1 MWLLSSKAGIIADHP
16 TMKKECLRY
25 VNAETIR
32 FWRSLATFKD
42 DTKTWSEYKTE
53 VLSNYPDAMQST
65 EVTMDELKKVVED
78 HSKTGITSVK
88 SLAKYHRSFST
99 VASSL
104 MDQGVLSAVQAA
116 RHYVEVFPEQVK
128 THLDTRLQVQYPNKK
143 KGEAFTL
150 SELKGAIDYLLSDA
164 STATLRGSFAPVV
177 KSEISDVECQ
187 IRSLTEAINKL
198 ASVPSQPSSSSSS
211 PRPPP
216 HHGPNNEVICRWNDC
231 LGHVMWDCPD
241 LAEWLSKGRLEL
253 DARGIVKLKGGRMLP
268 MEEKYR
274 SGTLKARFMRYFE
287 DHPAEKTWI
296 LEFGGSRTW
305 SSLSA
310 EYSGVDVA
318 SHSEFTLSGM
328 QGPSMDTSFQALPP
342 DVQMEYDGLD
352 AREMDILRG
361 LLFKMETRKSAK
373 KKAESAKD
381 TSSSPA
387 QNPDQSSS
395 PPSSIVPDPE
405 PSQPIGGHIQ
415 QPSKPPR
422 PVIGKLP
429 DGYEPPKDR
438 VVGAQQK
445 EDTRNYKYKSPIET
459 EAAIERVVQ
468 AGLASTV
475 TISQSDLLAIAPD
488 YRRRM
493 KDSVTSRRV
502 GVNAETTSNSL
513 VIEDPVES
521 FLMSRHDA

>member
-1 MWLLSSKAGIIADHP
+1 M
-16 TMKKECLRY
+16 R
-25 VNAETIR
+25 
-32 FWRSLATFKD
+32 
-42 DTKTWSEYKTE
+42 
-53 VLSNYPDAMQST
+53 
-65 EVTMDELKKVVED
+65 
-78 HSKTGITSVK
+78 
-88 SLAKYHRSFST
+88 
-99 VASSL
+99 
-104 MDQGVLSAVQAA
+104 
-116 RHYVEVFPEQVK
+116 
-128 THLDTRLQVQYPNKK
+128 
-143 KGEAFTL
+143 
-150 SELKGAIDYLLSDA
+150 
-164 STATLRGSFAPVV
+164 
-177 KSEISDVECQ
+177 
-187 IRSLTEAINKL
+187 
-198 ASVPSQPSSSSSS
+198 
-211 PRPPP
+211 
-216 HHGPNNEVICRWNDC
+216 
-231 LGHVMWDCPD
+231 DCPD

-253 DARGIVKLKGGRMLP
+253 DARGIVKLKGGCMLP
-268 MEEKYR
+268 MDEKYR

-287 DHPAEKTWI
+287 DHPTKKTWI
-296 LEFGGSRTW
+296 LEFGGSRTQ

-318 SHSEFTLSGM
+318 LHSEFTLSGM
-328 QGPSMDTSFQALPP
+328 QGPSMDTLFQALPP
-342 DVQMEYDGLD
+342 DVQMEYNGLD

-387 QNPDQSSS
+387 QNPAQSSS

-405 PSQPIGGHIQ
+405 PSQPIGGCIQ

-459 EAAIERVVQ
+459 EAAIKRVVQ

-488 YRRRM
+488 YRHCM
-493 KDSVTSRRV
+493 KDSVTSCRV

-513 VIEDPVES
+513 VIENPVES
-521 FLMSRHDA
+521 FLLQNPHVDVYKTIMNDFGDVKVGDRFYIAKDSQSIRAVNAIVGDRVVHSILDSGCSIVAMSDSACNALHLMFDESFRIPVQSANGDTDWTLGLARNVPFKFGEVTAFLQIHIVPSVEAEVLPTQWQHGTD